1 MKEKKEEE
9 KHFQPNEAQTTKQP
23 TNKRPNPKHRTYTYS
38 IIVLYIHTTKT
49 KWVKDGTTQDNCQ
62 KKNMIAYPIVKRR
75 NPAAENR
82 ELRPEKSFPSDALSK
97 LTSKLI

>member
-9 KHFQPNEAQTTKQP
+9 KHFQTKLKNDQQP

-38 IIVLYIHTTKT
+38 IIVLYIHTIKT